1 MMSVLVSHSANI
13 SFQVKLRAVWC
24 FFFINQLFL
33 LFHDISVI
41 AFHCAEIAMLSQ
53 RLMYS
58 FLLMLAQFREVMTAG
73 WLVLGGPV
81 SEQTFHEFLQVLCVD
96 CHVVLLQLL

>member
-1 MMSVLVSHSANI
+1 
-13 SFQVKLRAVWC
+13 
-24 FFFINQLFL
+24 
-33 LFHDISVI
+33 
-41 AFHCAEIAMLSQ
+41 MLSQ

-58 FLLMLAQFREVMTAG
+58 FLLMLAQFREVVAAG